1 MNHGINNRGT
11 RQVGMRLFALCFLL
25 FSGAEGSGVP
35 WFNQWKTKGRD
46 AGGTVLDR
54 PVHRAWKGVAAA
66 AAVAFPSLPAAV
78 GRVDSAD
85 VVVVS
90 KKGKAKAL
98 DYFALRGFNKRHK
111 GQHGAVYNEADPSL
125 LFGRHVGDAGAM
137 GINAAAHAAAGQG

>member
-1 MNHGINNRGT
+1 MNRGINNRHT
-11 RQVGMRLFALCFLL
+11 KQVGMRLFALCFLL
-25 FSGAEGSGVP
+25 FGGAEGSGVP
-35 WFNQWKTKGRD
+35 WFNPWKTRGRE

-54 PVHRAWKGVAAA
+54 PVHRAWKGDFGA
-66 AAVAFPSLPAAV
+66 AFPSLPAAV

-85 VVVVS
+85 LFAAR
-90 KKGKAKAL
+90 KIKRTAAPN
-98 DYFALRGFNKRHK
+98 ALRGFSRRK

>member
-1 MNHGINNRGT
+1 
-11 RQVGMRLFALCFLL
+11 MRLFTICFLL
-25 FSGAEGSGVP
+25 FGGAEGSGVP

-66 AAVAFPSLPAAV
+66 AAVAFPSLPAAI

-85 VVVVS
+85 VAVV
-90 KKGKAKAL
+90 GKAH
-98 DYFALRGFNKRHK
+98 ALRGFNKRRKRRHD
-111 GQHGAVYNEADPSL
+111 AVYNEADPSL